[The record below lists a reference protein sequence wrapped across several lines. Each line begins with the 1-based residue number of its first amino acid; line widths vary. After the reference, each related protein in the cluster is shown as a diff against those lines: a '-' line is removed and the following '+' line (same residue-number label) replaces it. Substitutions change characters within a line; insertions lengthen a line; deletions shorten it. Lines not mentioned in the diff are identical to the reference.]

1 MSNNIVEKESETN
14 FARPSLISALTIHDT
29 SQCIHKVMPFDKVD
43 IDKRNSI
50 FRLILKLSIN
60 TLLQPIATLHQ
71 YTKTKNVGKF
81 SHAHG
86 MYQILISVVL
96 IFQVF
101 FLTIAK
107 KNRTKMARVI
117 EAAKISPIGGSSK
130 IPIVSS
136 RDSKIS

>member
-1 MSNNIVEKESETN
+1 VGEW
-14 FARPSLISALTIHDT
+14 
-29 SQCIHKVMPFDKVD
+29 
-43 IDKRNSI
+43 
-50 FRLILKLSIN
+50 
-60 TLLQPIATLHQ
+60 TLLYSIGYSRQQNRMRNIDYLDA
-71 YTKTKNVGKF
+71 GKF

-86 MYQILISVVL
+86 VYQIFISVVL

-117 EAAKISPIGGSSK
+117 EADKISPIGGSSK

-136 RDSKIS
+136 KDSKIS